1 MPLYISY
8 LLINS
13 AIKSNST
20 SRLLSAYGFMAFSII
35 FSIFYHITW
44 YIDWQGTRTGSSTSA
59 LIFVWLPLYSL
70 IPGFVGYMLGKFA
83 GMLYQG
89 QA

>member
-20 SRLLSAYGFMAFSII
+20 PGLLSAYGFMAFSIV

-44 YIDWQGTRTGSSTSA
+44 YIDWQGTKTGSSTSA

-70 IPGFVGYMLGKFA
+70 VPGFVGYVLGKWA
-83 GMLYQG
+83 GMLYERR
-89 QA
+89 A